1 MDEIRHTAF
10 RAAALVAASTAAGAI
25 DPGDILANIPAA
37 ETMPADE
44 AVAAVKT
51 AKPHL
56 FRPKQARDMGD
67 AEYRA
72 ALEQH
77 GIRDRA
83 VRRHRI

>member
-1 MDEIRHTAF
+1 MDEIKHTAF

-37 ETMPADE
+37 EAMPAEE
-44 AVAAVKT
+44 AVAAVKA

-56 FRPKQARDMGD
+56 FRPKQARDMSD
-67 AEYRA
+67 EEYRA
-72 ALEQH
+72 ALEKH